1 MRRLTVVALAALLLL
16 TGCSGSGT
24 GAGSTPTGSTPTGS
38 TPTGSTAVGPSSGAD
53 APSAADVASLAAV
66 KVDGPLGSAP
76 TITLTQ
82 PFTISTTVARVVT
95 PGTGEELKKGQAL
108 QISYVGVNGKDGT
121 SVASNYTTKPDVFV
135 LGEADLMPAINNV
148 LVGQKVGVRALVA
161 VVETTNKTT
170 TVLAMEVTSA
180 KAILARA
187 EGTAVAPVA
196 ELPAV
201 TLAADG
207 KPSVTLPA
215 ATKPTALVA
224 QVLITG
230 AGAAVQ
236 TGQTITVHYTGW
248 IWDGTKFD
256 SSWDKG
262 STFSTNI
269 GSGEVIKGWET
280 GLIGKTVGSQVLLV
294 VPSDLGYGA
303 TANGPIPA
311 GSTLVFVVDILN
323 AS

>member
-1 MRRLTVVALAALLLL
+1 VRRLTVVALAALLLL
-16 TGCSGSGT
+16 TGCAGSGT
-24 GAGSTPTGSTPTGS
+24 AAKSTGSTPRTCA
-38 TPTGSTAVGPSSGAD
+38 TAAPGA
-53 APSAADVASLAAV
+53 AVTASAADIAALAAV
-66 KVDGPLGSAP
+66 KVDGPFGSAA
-76 TITLTQ
+76 TVTLTQ
-82 PFTISTTVARVVT
+82 PFTVCTTVARLVA
-95 PGTGEELKKGQAL
+95 PGAGEDLKKGQAL
-108 QISYVGVNGKDGT
+108 QINYVAFNGKDG
-121 SVASNYTTKPDVFV
+121 SALGNNYTTKPDVFV
-135 LGEADLMPAINNV
+135 LGEAGLMAAINDV

-161 VVETTNKTT
+161 FVDTTNQTT
-170 TVLAMEVTSA
+170 TVLSMDVISA
-180 KAILARA
+180 KSILSRA

-196 ELPAV
+196 GLPVV

-215 ATKPTALVA
+215 ATKPTTLVA
-224 QVLITG
+224 QDLITG

-256 SSWDKG
+256 SSWDRG
-262 STFSTNI
+262 STSSTTI

-294 VPSDLGYGA
+294 VPPDLGYGA
-303 TANGPIPA
+303 TAKDPIPG

>member
-24 GAGSTPTGSTPTGS
+24 AAKSTGSTPGTS
-38 TPTGSTAVGPSSGAD
+38 ATASPS
-53 APSAADVASLAAV
+53 PSAAATASAADIASLAAV
-66 KVDGPLGSAP
+66 KVDGPFGSAP

-82 PFTISTTVARVVT
+82 PFTVSTTVARVVA
-95 PGTGEELKKGQAL
+95 PGTGEDLKKGQAL
-108 QISYVGVNGKDGT
+108 QINYVGVNAKDG
-121 SVASNYTTKPDVFV
+121 SAVGNNYTTKPDVFV
-135 LGEADLMPAINNV
+135 LGEADLMTAINDV

-161 VVETTNKTT
+161 VVDTTNQTT
-170 TVLAMEVTSA
+170 TVLAMDVISA
-180 KAILARA
+180 KSILSRA
-187 EGTAVAPVA
+187 EGTTVAPVDG
-196 ELPAV
+196 LPAV
-201 TLAADG
+201 TLASDG

-215 ATKPTALVA
+215 ATKPAALVA
-224 QVLITG
+224 QDLITG
-230 AGAAVQ
+230 AGPVVQ
-236 TGQTITVHYTGW
+236 SGQTITVHYTGW
-248 IWDGTKFD
+248 TWDGNAFD

-262 STFSTNI
+262 STFSTTI

-294 VPSDLGYGA
+294 VPPDQGYG
-303 TANGPIPA
+303 TSANGPIPG

>member
-1 MRRLTVVALAALLLL
+1 MRRLTVAALATLLLL
-16 TGCSGSGT
+16 AGCSGG
-24 GAGSTPTGSTPTGS
+24 GAGSSS
-38 TPTGSTAVGPSSGAD
+38 TPTGSTAACPS
-53 APSAADVASLAAV
+53 PSAAATASAADIASLAAV
-66 KVDGPLGSAP
+66 KVDGPFGSAP

-82 PFTISTTVARVVT
+82 PFTVCTTVARVVA
-95 PGTGEELKKGQAL
+95 PGTGADLKKGQAL
-108 QISYVGVNGKDGT
+108 QINYVGVNAKDG
-121 SVASNYTTKPDVFV
+121 SAAGNNYTTKPDVFV
-135 LGEADLMPAINNV
+135 LGEADLMAAINDV

-161 VVETTNKTT
+161 VVDPTNQTT
-170 TVLAMEVTSA
+170 TVLSMDVTSA
-180 KAILARA
+180 KTILTRA

-196 ELPAV
+196 GLPVV

-215 ATKPTALVA
+215 ATKPTTLVA
-224 QVLITG
+224 QDLITG

-236 TGQTITVHYTGW
+236 TGQTITVHYIGW

-262 STFSTNI
+262 STFSTTI

-311 GSTLVFVVDILN
+311 SSTLVFVVDILN

>member
-24 GAGSTPTGSTPTGS
+24 AAKSTGSTPGTS
-38 TPTGSTAVGPSSGAD
+38 ATASPS
-53 APSAADVASLAAV
+53 PSAAATASAADIASLAAV
-66 KVDGPLGSAP
+66 KVDGPFGSAP

-82 PFTISTTVARVVT
+82 PFTVSTTVARVVA
-95 PGTGEELKKGQAL
+95 PGTGEDLKKGQAL
-108 QISYVGVNGKDGT
+108 QINYVGVNAKDG
-121 SVASNYTTKPDVFV
+121 SAVGDNFKTKPDVFV
-135 LGEADLMPAINNV
+135 LGEADLMTAINDV

-161 VVETTNKTT
+161 VVDTTNKTT
-170 TVLAMEVTSA
+170 TVLSMDVISA
-180 KAILARA
+180 KAILSRA
-187 EGTAVAPVA
+187 EGTTVAPVDG
-196 ELPAV
+196 LPAV
-201 TLAADG
+201 TLASDG

-215 ATKPTALVA
+215 ATKPATLVT
-224 QVLITG
+224 QDLITG
-230 AGAAVQ
+230 TGPAVQ
-236 TGQTITVHYTGW
+236 SGQTITVHYTGW
-248 IWDGTKFD
+248 TWDGNAFD

-262 STFSTNI
+262 STFSTTI

-294 VPSDLGYGA
+294 VPPDQGYG
-303 TANGPIPA
+303 TSANGPIPG

>member
-1 MRRLTVVALAALLLL
+1 MTVRRLTVAALATLLLL
-16 TGCSGSGT
+16 AGCSGGGT
-24 GAGSTPTGSTPTGS
+24 GAGSSS
-38 TPTGSTAVGPSSGAD
+38 TPTGSTAASPSSTAA

-66 KVDGPLGSAP
+66 KVDGPFGSAP

-82 PFTISTTVARVVT
+82 PFTVSTTVARVVT
-95 PGTGEELKKGQAL
+95 PGTGEDLKKGQAL
-108 QISYVGVNGKDGT
+108 QINYVGVNGTDG
-121 SVASNYTTKPDVFV
+121 SAVGGNYTTKPDVFV
-135 LGEADLMPAINNV
+135 LGEADLMAAINDV

-161 VVETTNKTT
+161 VVDTTNKTT
-170 TVLAMEVTSA
+170 TVLSMDVTSA
-180 KAILARA
+180 KTILTRA

-196 ELPAV
+196 GLPVV

-215 ATKPTALVA
+215 ATKPTTLVI
-224 QVLITG
+224 QDLITG

-236 TGQTITVHYTGW
+236 TGQTITVHYIGW

-262 STFSTNI
+262 STFSTPI

-280 GLIGKTVGSQVLLV
+280 GLIGKAVGSQVLLV
-294 VPSDLGYGA
+294 VPPDQGYG
-303 TANGPIPA
+303 TSANGPIPG